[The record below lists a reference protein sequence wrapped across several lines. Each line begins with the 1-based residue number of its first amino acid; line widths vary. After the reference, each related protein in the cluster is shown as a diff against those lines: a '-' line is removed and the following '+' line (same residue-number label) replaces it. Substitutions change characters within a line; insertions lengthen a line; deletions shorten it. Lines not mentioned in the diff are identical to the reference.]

1 MSFADGRA
9 VLSEQIAQKIID
21 EIKAGGLSPGDKLPS
36 EKQLIEK
43 YQVSRITVRE
53 ALRTLKVMNIINI
66 KQGKGAFVSSV
77 DISLLIDHMDFVSL
91 LEKTTVLNLFEARRI
106 LEPEI
111 AALAAQ
117 RITEQEIED
126 LRALLTQDNF
136 DVILHQKIAEC
147 TKNPVLIRFVASIW
161 TLSDMSRRR
170 TSKIPGVKQKTYK
183 MHEQLIEALASHD
196 AALAKKLMCEHL
208 EYIEGCYQTLVDTTD
223 S

>member
-1 MSFADGRA
+1 M
-9 VLSEQIAQKIID
+9 
-21 EIKAGGLSPGDKLPS
+21 
-36 EKQLIEK
+36 
-43 YQVSRITVRE
+43 RE

-183 MHEQLIEALASHD
+183 MQRTANRSPCKPRCSTGKKAYVRASGVYRGVLSDPRGYNGFIAFVYRLIS
-196 AALAKKLMCEHL
+196 
-208 EYIEGCYQTLVDTTD
+208 
-223 S
+223 

>member
-21 EIKAGGLSPGDKLPS
+21 EIKAGVLSPGDKLPS

-117 RITEQEIED
+117 RITEQ
-126 LRALLTQDNF
+126 
-136 DVILHQKIAEC
+136 
-147 TKNPVLIRFVASIW
+147 
-161 TLSDMSRRR
+161 
-170 TSKIPGVKQKTYK
+170 
-183 MHEQLIEALASHD
+183 
-196 AALAKKLMCEHL
+196 
-208 EYIEGCYQTLVDTTD
+208 
-223 S
+223 

>member
-1 MSFADGRA
+1 M
-9 VLSEQIAQKIID
+9 
-21 EIKAGGLSPGDKLPS
+21 
-36 EKQLIEK
+36 
-43 YQVSRITVRE
+43 
-53 ALRTLKVMNIINI
+53 
-66 KQGKGAFVSSV
+66 
-77 DISLLIDHMDFVSL
+77 
-91 LEKTTVLNLFEARRI
+91 LNLFEARRI

-170 TSKIPGVKQKTYK
+170 TSKIPGVKQKPTK
-183 MHEQLIEALASHD
+183 CTNS
-196 AALAKKLMCEHL
+196 
-208 EYIEGCYQTLVDTTD
+208 
-223 S
+223 